1 MKKILLFFA
10 VTSVLL
16 SNDIMEVS
24 ASVLDTLTIRIDQN
38 VEFGKVAKGSTQNK
52 AEGKYSV
59 RGQQGNQVKIT
70 FEGLDNNTIDLK
82 SNDNRILTAKYLGP
96 KGFETNLND
105 SSFVSLPPLEFSLVV
120 PQEIEQR
127 DYLAEFKI
135 IARYN

>member
-82 SNDNRILTAKYLGP
+82 SNDNRILTAQYLGP
-96 KGFETNLND
+96 KEFETNLND
-105 SSFVSLPPLEFSLVV
+105 SSFVSLPPLEFSLDV